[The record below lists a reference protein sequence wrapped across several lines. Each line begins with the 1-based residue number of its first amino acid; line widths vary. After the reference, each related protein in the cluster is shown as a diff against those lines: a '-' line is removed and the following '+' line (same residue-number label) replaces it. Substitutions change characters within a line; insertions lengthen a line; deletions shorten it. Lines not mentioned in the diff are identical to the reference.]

1 MAAVAA
7 VETYQD
13 LQDHLADTL
22 VRTDLTTPMTTF
34 IQMAESSFKRDKRV
48 RKLSDRGDFSISADG
63 SSLPTDFM
71 SLESWYHDGPTNFG
85 PIEIVNADMIGHLK
99 GSRYGG
105 QVGVPAHAAIVDG
118 KARYAPVPNGTFTTQ
133 MTYWRKVDVLSGSN
147 TTNWL
152 LEDHPDIYIYGA
164 LVHTAP
170 YLKDDPRLQ
179 VWSSLLEKGI
189 SELDQATEDEMFS
202 GTLKRHFRPIG
213 TGTVF
218 RRSR

>member
-7 VETYQD
+7 VTTYQE

-22 VRTDLTTPMTTF
+22 VRTDLTTPITTF
-34 IQMAESSFKRDKRV
+34 IQMAEASFNRDKRL

-63 SSLPTDFM
+63 SSLPSDFR
-71 SLESWYHDGPTNFG
+71 SLESWYHNGPEHYG
-85 PIEIVNADMIGHLK
+85 PIEIVNSDMIGHLK

-105 QVGVPAHAAIVDG
+105 QLGVPAHAAIVDG
-118 KARYAPVPNGTFTTQ
+118 KARYAPAPNTTYTTQ
-133 MTYWRKVDVLSGSN
+133 MIYWRKVDVLSGSN

-152 LEDHPDIYIYGA
+152 LDDHPDIYIYGA

-179 VWSSLLEKGI
+179 VWSALLEKGI
-189 SELDQATEDEMFS
+189 SELDNATEDEMFS
-202 GTLKRHFRPIG
+202 GTLNRHFRPIG
-213 TGTVF
+213 TGTL
-218 RRSR
+218 RSR